1 MRRELLLL
9 LVALLP
15 IVANAQ
21 DPVEI
26 DGIWYNL
33 IVKARQAEVTS
44 KPSGYYSG
52 TVDIPASFTYDGKEF
67 SVTSIG
73 DWAFYNCSGL
83 TSVTIPNSVT
93 SIGGSA
99 FRDCSGLTSVTIP
112 SSVTSISTYAF
123 LGCSSLTSIT
133 IPNSVTSIYDYAFSG
148 CSGLT
153 SVTIPNSVTSIGE
166 GAFYRS
172 GLTSVT
178 IPNSVTSIGE
188 GAFSGCSKLTSVH
201 ITDVAAWCNIAFGNS
216 DSNPLT
222 YARHLYMNGEEIK
235 DLVIPSSVT
244 SIGGYAFRNCTG
256 LTSVTIPNSVTS
268 IDSYAFESCSG
279 LTSVTIPNSVTS
291 IDSYAFYNCSGLTS
305 VTIPNSV
312 TSIGSYAFQFCS
324 GLSSITIPNSV
335 TSIAS
340 YAFCYCS
347 GLTSVTIPNSVTSIG
362 YGAFYGC
369 SGLTSVTIPN
379 SVTSISQQAF
389 SGCSSLT
396 TVTIGSGMKSIGSR
410 AFADCHE
417 LTDVYCYA
425 EQVPGTYS
433 NAFQNSY
440 IEYATL
446 HVPAA
451 SIELYKATE
460 PWSLFGTKKA
470 TDGSTPEP
478 PTPEKCDTPTISYA
492 NGELIFNCETEG
504 VEFVSEI
511 TDTDIRKFFDAKV
524 SLSATYTITVYA
536 IRAGYEDSDVATATL
551 CWIDKEPW
559 KEGMTEEHATEI
571 KALPVLIQAQAGF
584 ITVQGLEAGTE
595 VSAYNTCGMLLDTIV
610 SGQDTAT
617 LRTKLPAGST
627 AIVKIGQRAIKVMVK

>member
-148 CSGLT
+148 CS
-153 SVTIPNSVTSIGE
+153 
-166 GAFYRS
+166 
-172 GLTSVT
+172 
-178 IPNSVTSIGE
+178 
-188 GAFSGCSKLTSVH
+188 
-201 ITDVAAWCNIAFGNS
+201 
-216 DSNPLT
+216 
-222 YARHLYMNGEEIK
+222 
-235 DLVIPSSVT
+235 
-244 SIGGYAFRNCTG
+244 G